1 MNITVASGKG
11 GTGKT
16 TVAVN
21 LALALNDVRSV
32 QFIDADVEAPNAH
45 LFMHPEFEITRD
57 VEKLLPEIDEA
68 ACKVCGAC
76 AAACEFHAIARLGDH
91 ILVYPTLCHGCGRCR
106 LVCPHNAI
114 HEIPQRLGVVESGRA
129 RGMPYARGT
138 LDIGQAMATPIIHAL
153 KDEIDPDRVTLI
165 DAPPGTGCPT
175 IAALEAADVAL
186 LVTEPTPFGLHDL
199 KAAVGVARVLK
210 RPMGVII
217 NRDGIGDDRV
227 ERFCESEG
235 IPVLMR
241 IAFQREIAAA
251 YAVGTPLIE
260 LDVRW
265 KDRFLALFS
274 EIEEGGT
281 T

>member
-21 LALALNDVRSV
+21 LALALNTSRPA

-45 LFMHPEFEITRD
+45 LFMNPEFDVTRD
-57 VEKLLPEIDEA
+57 VEKLLPEVDEA

-76 AAACEFHAIARLGDH
+76 ANACEFHAIARLGSH
-91 ILVYPTLCHGCGRCR
+91 ILVYPTLCHGCGRCS
-106 LVCPHNAI
+106 LVCPHGAI
-114 HEIPQRLGVVESGRA
+114 REIPQRLGVVETGHA
-129 RGMPYARGT
+129 RGMPFTRGI
-138 LDIGQAMATPIIHAL
+138 LDVGQAMATPIIHAL
-153 KDEIDPDRVTLI
+153 QEEIDPDRVTVI

-175 IAALEAADVAL
+175 IAAMEAADVAV

-199 KAAVGVARVLK
+199 QAAVGVARVLN
-210 RPMGVII
+210 RPVGVII

-227 ERFCESEG
+227 ERFCENEG
-235 IPVLMR
+235 VPILMR
-241 IAFQREIAAA
+241 IGFQREIAAA

-260 LDVRW
+260 MDPQW
-265 KDRFLALFS
+265 KDRFLALFAR
-274 EIEEGGT
+274 IEGELT
-281 T
+281 

>member
-21 LALALNDVRSV
+21 LALALNENRPV

-45 LFMHPEFEITRD
+45 LFMKPEFETTRD

-68 ACKVCGAC
+68 SCKVCGAC
-76 AAACEFHAIARLGDH
+76 AKACEFHALGHLGNH

-106 LVCPHNAI
+106 LVCPHGAI
-114 HEIPQRLGVVESGRA
+114 REVPQRLGVVEIGRA
-129 RGMPYARGT
+129 RGMPFAQGT
-138 LDIGQAMATPIIHAL
+138 LDVGQAMATPIIHAL
-153 KDEIDPDRVTLI
+153 KEEIDPDRVTVI

-175 IAALEAADVAL
+175 IAALEAADIAL

-199 KAAVGVARVLK
+199 RAAVGVARVLE

-217 NRDGIGDDRV
+217 NREGVGDECV
-227 ERFCESEG
+227 EQFCEEEG
-235 IPVLMR
+235 IPILMR

-260 LDVRW
+260 MDARW
-265 KDRFLALFS
+265 KDRFLALFA
-274 EIEEGGT
+274 EIEGE
-281 T
+281 